1 MVWALSLAY
10 AKLCPRVLTGINYH
24 VGIRS
29 LVGKPTQKGTAN
41 HSVLY
46 PPHYLIP
53 LRQNAFRREPAITR
67 LDKLITSNH
76 NSSGDIA
83 LSIGSDLHFDFSK
96 LHPGHG

>member
-1 MVWALSLAY
+1 MKEV
-10 AKLCPRVLTGINYH
+10 P

-29 LVGKPTQKGTAN
+29 LAGNPTHKGTEN

-53 LRQNAFRREPAITR
+53 LRLNAFRREPAITR
-67 LDKLITSNH
+67 LDKLFTSNH
-76 NSSGDIA
+76 NSSGDIER
-83 LSIGSDLHFDFSK
+83 SIGSDLHFDFSK

>member
-1 MVWALSLAY
+1 MIWALSLAY
-10 AKLCPRVLTGINYH
+10 VKLCPHALTGINIH

-29 LVGKPTQKGTAN
+29 LVGKSTQKGTAN

-46 PPHYLIP
+46 PLYYYIA

-76 NSSGDIA
+76 NSSGDIER
-83 LSIGSDLHFDFSK
+83 SIGSDLHFDFSK